1 MMNFIQDF
9 RYAARV
15 LVKNLGATSIMVFTL
30 ALAIGATT
38 AIFSVVYGVLLR
50 PLPYPNAGR
59 IMALWEVNSRGT
71 YSRLADPNFDDFR
84 DQNHTFQ
91 SMAKYQSYI
100 TGVVGASEPVRTGV
114 AFVTKDFFK
123 VFSTDPAI
131 GRDFSADD
139 AHVGAAP
146 VAIVSNGYWRQY
158 LGGAQDLSLIKLR
171 VEGRVYS
178 VVGVMPAG
186 FQFPDAAEVWMP
198 AELEPENKS
207 RTSHNFWGAGRLRD
221 GVSVAQANADI
232 SNIARNIVRTSPEQN
247 NYLLKDAAALP
258 LQASLTGKVNSPL
271 YILLAAVF
279 FLLLVACANVA
290 NLLLSQAAARG
301 RELAIRNALGAGRVR
316 LVRQF
321 VTESFLLALISCAG
335 GILVA
340 LWGLNALLAL
350 APENLPRL
358 SSVSLSWPVLVFA
371 AGVSLLVALGLGVFT
386 AVRATTG
393 GLRESLLEGGRGQA
407 GSQASQ
413 RVGRVIV
420 VAQLAITVV
429 LLVGAGLLGRS
440 LLRVLSVD
448 PGFRT
453 DSVVTMDLSVPFSE
467 DAAAKAHLSQLYASI
482 FDRLRTVPGV
492 EDVGIASDVPLDEGL
507 PDGMFVLMSPQELPK
522 KMEDFSKYWGI
533 KERQGEADFCISSA
547 GYFRAL
553 GIPLIRGRMFDGH
566 DGMDSPHVAL
576 ISQSLAKSRWPN
588 QDPIGQ
594 TVEFGNMDGDYHLLT
609 IVGIVGDTR
618 EYGLEKPPVP
628 TLYVNAFQRP
638 RFTSMVVI
646 RAAPDQRSVTSAA
659 RAILRDL
666 APDVAP
672 RFRTFS
678 SIYSASLGSRN
689 FNLTLVVVFAVT
701 ALLLAVAGIYGVM
714 AYTVSQRT
722 REFGVRIALG
732 ASSSNVLGM
741 VLGQGLRTTLIG
753 VVIGIAGALAL
764 TRAIQSLLFGVQPTD
779 PVTFAGV
786 AVLLIGVAALACY
799 IPARR
804 ATRVDPMEA
813 LRHE

>member
-1 MMNFIQDF
+1 MINFMQDF

-15 LVKNLGATSIMVFTL
+15 LAKNLGATSIMVFTL

-38 AIFSVVYGVLLR
+38 SIFSVVYGVLLR

-232 SNIARNIVRTSPEQN
+232 SNIARNIKQTSPEQN
-247 NYLLKDAAALP
+247 SYLLKDAAALP

-271 YILLAAVF
+271 YILLGAVF

-290 NLLLSQAAARG
+290 NLLLSQATARG

-340 LWGLNALLAL
+340 LWGLNGLLAL

-358 SSVSLSWPVLVFA
+358 NSVSLSWPVLVFA

-386 AVRATTG
+386 AVRAASG

-420 VAQLAITVV
+420 VAQLAITLV

-453 DSVVTMDLSVPFSE
+453 DSIVTMDLAVPFSE

-482 FDRLRTVPGV
+482 FDRLRAVPGV
-492 EDVGIASDVPLDEGL
+492 QEVGIASDVPLDEGL
-507 PDGMFVLMSPQELPK
+507 PDGMFVLMSQQEVPK
-522 KMEDFSKYWGI
+522 KKEDFSKYWGM

-588 QDPIGQ
+588 QDPLGQ
-594 TVEFGNMDGDYHLLT
+594 TVEFGNMDGDYHVLT

-646 RAAPDQRSVTSAA
+646 RAASDPRSVTSAA

-689 FNLTLVVVFAVT
+689 FNLTLVAVFACT
-701 ALLLAVAGIYGVM
+701 ALLLAIAGIYGVM
-714 AYTVSQRT
+714 AYSVTQRT
-722 REFGVRIALG
+722 REIGVRIALG
-732 ASSSNVLGM
+732 ASSSSVLGM
-741 VLGQGLRTTLIG
+741 ILGQGLRTTLIG
-753 VVIGIAGALAL
+753 VGIGIAGALAL
-764 TRAIQSLLFGVQPTD
+764 TRAIQTLLFDVKPTD
-779 PVTFAGV
+779 PLTFAGV
-786 AVLLIGVAALACY
+786 ALLLVGVAALACY